1 MIRRTFLSFWLTAA
15 LAFLLA
21 LASTASLAADV
32 EIAEAH
38 LEYTDEGYRLAAAF
52 NFQLN
57 SSLESAIARGIPL
70 YFTTE
75 VAIRRPR
82 WYWLDERAASATQ
95 TIRISYNVL
104 TRQYRAAI
112 NGSNLQQSFDSLE
125 DAMSLV
131 RRPGRWLVA
140 PPDAL
145 KPGET
150 YMVALRMELDVAQLP
165 KPFQVHS
172 LNSSDWRLSSDWRY
186 FTYRADGK

>member
-1 MIRRTFLSFWLTAA
+1 MIRRYLLSFWLTAA
-15 LAFLLA
+15 LALLLA
-21 LASTASLAADV
+21 LATPATYAAEV
-32 EIAEAH
+32 EITEAH
-38 LEYTDEGYRLAAAF
+38 LEYTDEGYKLAAVF
-52 NFQLN
+52 NFELN
-57 SSLESAIARGIPL
+57 RSLEGAIARGIPL

-112 NGSNLQQSFDSLE
+112 NGSNLQQGFASLE

-131 RRPGRWLVA
+131 RRPGRWVVA

-145 KPGET
+145 KPGEL
-150 YMVALRMELDVAQLP
+150 YSVALRMELDVAQLP

-172 LNSSDWRLSSDWRY
+172 INSSDWRLSSDWRY
-186 FTYRADGK
+186 FNFRADGK

>member
-1 MIRRTFLSFWLTAA
+1 VIRRYLLSFWLTAA
-15 LAFLLA
+15 LALFLA
-21 LASTASLAADV
+21 LASTASHAADV
-32 EIAEAH
+32 EIAEAR

-52 NFQLN
+52 DFELN
-57 SSLESAIARGIPL
+57 HALEGAIARGIPL

-112 NGSNLQQSFDSLE
+112 NGSNLQQSFATLE

-131 RRPGRWLVA
+131 RRPGRWVVA

-150 YMVALRMELDVAQLP
+150 YTVALRMELDVALLP

-172 LNSSDWRLSSDWRY
+172 INSSDWRLSSDWRY

>member
-1 MIRRTFLSFWLTAA
+1 MIRRTLLSFWLTAA
-15 LAFLLA
+15 LALFLA
-21 LASTASLAADV
+21 LAPFVSHAAEV

-38 LEYTDEGYRLAAAF
+38 LEYTDEGYKLAAAF
-52 NFQLN
+52 NFALN
-57 SSLESAIARGIPL
+57 GSLEGAIARGIPL

-75 VAIRRPR
+75 VVIRRPR

-112 NGSNLQQSFDSLE
+112 NGSNLQQSFDTLE
-125 DAMSLV
+125 EAMSLV

-145 KPGET
+145 KTGET
-150 YMVALRMELDVAQLP
+150 YTVALRMELDVTQLP

-172 LNSSDWRLSSDWRY
+172 INSSDWRVSSDWRY
-186 FTYRADGK
+186 FTYKAEGK

>member
-1 MIRRTFLSFWLTAA
+1 VIRRTLLSFWLTAA
-15 LAFLLA
+15 LAFFLA
-21 LASTASLAADV
+21 LASTASRAADI
-32 EIAEAH
+32 EIAEAR

-52 NFQLN
+52 NFELN
-57 SSLESAIARGIPL
+57 HSLESAIARGIPL

-112 NGSNLQQSFDSLE
+112 NGSNLQQSFDSIE

-131 RRPGRWLVA
+131 RRPGRWVVA

-145 KPGET
+145 KPGEVYT
-150 YMVALRMELDVAQLP
+150 VALRMELDIAQLP

-172 LNSSDWRLSSDWRY
+172 INSSDWRLSSDWRY
-186 FTYRADGK
+186 FTFKADGK

>member
-21 LASTASLAADV
+21 LAPAATLAADV
-32 EIAEAH
+32 EIVEAH

-57 SSLESAIARGIPL
+57 ASLESAIARGIPL

-75 VAIRRPR
+75 VVIRRPR
-82 WYWLDERAASATQ
+82 WYWLDERTASATQ

-145 KPGET
+145 RPGET
-150 YMVALRMELDVAQLP
+150 YTVALRMELDVAQLP

-172 LNSSDWRLSSDWRY
+172 INSSDWRLSSDWRY
-186 FTYRADGK
+186 FNYRADGK

>member
-21 LASTASLAADV
+21 LVPAAALAADV
-32 EIAEAH
+32 EIVEAH

-150 YMVALRMELDVAQLP
+150 YTVALRMELDVAQLP

-172 LNSSDWRLSSDWRY
+172 INSSDWRLSSDWRY
-186 FTYRADGK
+186 FNYRADGK

>member
-1 MIRRTFLSFWLTAA
+1 MIRRTLLSFWLAA
-15 LAFLLA
+15 TLAFLLA
-21 LASTASLAADV
+21 LVPPASHAADV
-32 EIAEAH
+32 EIVEAR
-38 LEYTDEGYRLAAAF
+38 LEHTDEGYRLAASF
-52 NFQLN
+52 NFELN
-57 SSLESAIARGIPL
+57 RSLESAIARGIPL

-112 NGSNLQQSFDSLE
+112 NGSNLQQGFDSLE
-125 DAMSLV
+125 DAISLV

-140 PPDAL
+140 PTDAL

-150 YMVALRMELDVAQLP
+150 YTVALRMELDVAQLP
-165 KPFQVHS
+165 KPFQMHS
-172 LNSSDWRLSSDWRY
+172 INSSDWRLSSDWRY
-186 FTYRADGK
+186 FTFRADGK

>member
-15 LAFLLA
+15 LAFLIA

-32 EIAEAH
+32 DIAEAH

>member
-1 MIRRTFLSFWLTAA
+1 VIRRTLLSFWLTAA
-15 LAFLLA
+15 LAFFLA
-21 LASTASLAADV
+21 LASGASHAADV
-32 EIAEAH
+32 EITEAR

-57 SSLESAIARGIPL
+57 SSLEGAIARGIPL

-112 NGSNLQQSFDSLE
+112 NGSNLQQSFDSIE

-145 KPGET
+145 KPGEL
-150 YMVALRMELDVAQLP
+150 YSVALRMELDVAQLP

-172 LNSSDWRLSSDWRY
+172 INSSDWRLSSDWRY
-186 FTYRADGK
+186 FNFRADGK

>member
-1 MIRRTFLSFWLTAA
+1 VIRRTFLSFWLTAA

-21 LASTASLAADV
+21 LVPAAALAADV
-32 EIAEAH
+32 EIVEAH

-145 KPGET
+145 RPGET
-150 YMVALRMELDVAQLP
+150 YTVALRMELDVAQLP

-172 LNSSDWRLSSDWRY
+172 INSSDWRLSSDWRY
-186 FTYRADGK
+186 FNYRADGR

>member
-1 MIRRTFLSFWLTAA
+1 MIRRTLLSFWLTAT
-15 LAFLLA
+15 LAFFLA
-21 LASTASLAADV
+21 LASGASYAADV
-32 EIAEAH
+32 EITEAR

-57 SSLESAIARGIPL
+57 SSLEGAIARGIPL

-112 NGSNLQQSFDSLE
+112 NGSNLQQSFDSIE

-140 PPDAL
+140 PPEAL
-145 KPGET
+145 KPGEF
-150 YMVALRMELDVAQLP
+150 YMLALRMELDVTQLP

-172 LNSSDWRLSSDWRY
+172 INSSDWRLSSDWRY
-186 FTYRADGK
+186 FNFRADGK

>member
-1 MIRRTFLSFWLTAA
+1 MIRRTLLSFWLTAA
-15 LAFLLA
+15 LAFFLA
-21 LASTASLAADV
+21 LASNASHAAEV
-32 EIAEAH
+32 EIAEAR
-38 LEYTDEGYRLAAAF
+38 LEFTDEGYRLAAAF
-52 NFQLN
+52 NFELN
-57 SSLESAIARGIPL
+57 RSLEGAIARGIPL

-112 NGSNLQQSFDSLE
+112 NGSNLQQSFDSIE
-125 DAMSLV
+125 DALSLV

-145 KPGET
+145 KPGEIYT
-150 YMVALRMELDVAQLP
+150 VALRMELDVAQLP

-172 LNSSDWRLSSDWRY
+172 INSSDWRLSSDWRY
-186 FTYRADGK
+186 FTFRADGK

>member
-21 LASTASLAADV
+21 LASTASHAADV
-32 EIAEAH
+32 EITEAR
-38 LEYTDEGYRLAAAF
+38 LEYTEEGYKLAAAYQ
-52 NFQLN
+52 FQLN
-57 SSLESAIARGIPL
+57 SSLEGAIARGIPL

-112 NGSNLQQSFDSLE
+112 NGSNLQQGFDSLE
-125 DAMSLV
+125 DAISLV

-150 YMVALRMELDVAQLP
+150 YSVALRMELDVAQLP

-172 LNSSDWRLSSDWRY
+172 INSSDWRLSSDWRY
-186 FTYRADGK
+186 FSYKADGK

>member
-1 MIRRTFLSFWLTAA
+1 MIRRYLLSFWLVAA
-15 LAFLLA
+15 LALLFA
-21 LASTASLAADV
+21 LATPATYAAEV

-38 LEYTDEGYRLAAAF
+38 LEYTDEGYKLAAVF
-52 NFQLN
+52 NFELN
-57 SSLESAIARGIPL
+57 RSLEGAIARGIPL

-112 NGSNLQQSFDSLE
+112 NGSNLQQSFASLE

-131 RRPGRWLVA
+131 RRPGRWIVA
-140 PPDAL
+140 PPEAL
-145 KPGET
+145 KPGELYT
-150 YMVALRMELDVAQLP
+150 VALRMELDVAQLP

-172 LNSSDWRLSSDWRY
+172 INSSDWRLSSDWRY
-186 FTYRADGK
+186 FNFRADGK

>member
-1 MIRRTFLSFWLTAA
+1 VIRRTLLSFWLTAA
-15 LAFLLA
+15 LAFFLA
-21 LASTASLAADV
+21 LASGASIAADV
-32 EIAEAH
+32 EITEAR

-57 SSLESAIARGIPL
+57 SSLEGAIARGIPL

-145 KPGET
+145 KPGEL
-150 YMVALRMELDVAQLP
+150 YSVALRMELDVAQLP

-172 LNSSDWRLSSDWRY
+172 INSSDWRLSSDWRY
-186 FTYRADGK
+186 FNFRADGK

>member
-1 MIRRTFLSFWLTAA
+1 MIRRTLLSFWLTAA
-15 LAFLLA
+15 LAFFLV
-21 LASTASLAADV
+21 LASTASHAAEV

-38 LEYTDEGYRLAAAF
+38 LEYTDEGYKLAAVFDFA
-52 NFQLN
+52 LN
-57 SSLESAIARGIPL
+57 GSLEGAIARGIPL

-75 VAIRRPR
+75 VVIRRPR

-112 NGSNLQQSFDSLE
+112 NGSNLQQGFDSLE
-125 DAMSLV
+125 EAMSLV

-140 PPDAL
+140 PPGAL

-150 YMVALRMELDVAQLP
+150 YTVALRMELDVAQLP

-172 LNSSDWRLSSDWRY
+172 MNSSEWRLSSDWRY

>member
-1 MIRRTFLSFWLTAA
+1 VIRRTLLSFWLTAA
-15 LAFLLA
+15 LAFFLA
-21 LASTASLAADV
+21 LASSASYAAEV
-32 EIAEAH
+32 EIAEAR

-52 NFQLN
+52 NFELN
-57 SSLESAIARGIPL
+57 RSLEGAIARGIPL

-112 NGSNLQQSFDSLE
+112 NGSNLQQSFDSIE

-145 KPGET
+145 KPGEI
-150 YMVALRMELDVAQLP
+150 YSVALRMELDVAQLP

-172 LNSSDWRLSSDWRY
+172 INSSDWRLSSDWRY
-186 FTYRADGK
+186 FTFRADGK

>member
-1 MIRRTFLSFWLTAA
+1 VIRRTLLSFWLTATLA
-15 LAFLLA
+15 LLLA
-21 LASTASLAADV
+21 LASPASHAADV
-32 EIAEAH
+32 EIAEAR
-38 LEYTDEGYRLAAAF
+38 LEYTDEGYKLAAAY
-52 NFQLN
+52 NFELN
-57 SSLESAIARGIPL
+57 RSLEGAIARGIPL

-82 WYWLDERAASATQ
+82 WYWLDERAATATQ

-112 NGSNLQQSFDSLE
+112 NGSNLQQGFVSLE
-125 DAMSLV
+125 DAISLV

-140 PPDAL
+140 PPEAL

-150 YMVALRMELDVAQLP
+150 YTVALRMELDIAQLP

-172 LNSSDWRLSSDWRY
+172 INSSDWQLSSDWRH

>member
-1 MIRRTFLSFWLTAA
+1 MIRRTLLSFLLTAA
-15 LAFLLA
+15 LAFFLA
-21 LASTASLAADV
+21 LASGASHAADV
-32 EIAEAH
+32 EIAEAR

-57 SSLESAIARGIPL
+57 SSLEGAIARGIPL

-112 NGSNLQQSFDSLE
+112 NGSNLQQSFDSIE

-145 KPGET
+145 KPGEL
-150 YMVALRMELDVAQLP
+150 YSVALRMELDVAQLP

-172 LNSSDWRLSSDWRY
+172 INSSDWRLSSDWRY
-186 FTYRADGK
+186 FNFRADGK

>member
-1 MIRRTFLSFWLTAA
+1 MIRRYLLSFWLAAA
-15 LAFLLA
+15 LALLFA
-21 LASTASLAADV
+21 LATPATHAAEV

-38 LEYTDEGYRLAAAF
+38 LEYTDEGYKLAAVF
-52 NFQLN
+52 NFELN
-57 SSLESAIARGIPL
+57 RSLEGAIARGIPL

-112 NGSNLQQSFDSLE
+112 NGSNLQQSFASLE

-131 RRPGRWLVA
+131 RRPGRWVVA
-140 PPDAL
+140 LPDAL
-145 KPGET
+145 KPGEL
-150 YMVALRMELDVAQLP
+150 YSVALRMELDVAQLP

-172 LNSSDWRLSSDWRY
+172 INSSDWRLSSDWRY
-186 FTYRADGK
+186 FNFRADGK

>member
-1 MIRRTFLSFWLTAA
+1 MIRRTLLSFWLTAA
-15 LAFLLA
+15 LAFFLA
-21 LASTASLAADV
+21 LASSASIAAEV
-32 EIAEAH
+32 EIAEAR
-38 LEYTDEGYRLAAAF
+38 LEYTDEGYRLAAVF
-52 NFQLN
+52 NFELN
-57 SSLESAIARGIPL
+57 RSLEGAIARGIPL

-112 NGSNLQQSFDSLE
+112 NGSNLQQSFDSIE

-145 KPGET
+145 KPGELYT
-150 YMVALRMELDVAQLP
+150 VALRMELDVAQLP

-172 LNSSDWRLSSDWRY
+172 INSSDWRLSSDWRY
-186 FTYRADGK
+186 FTFKADGK

>member
-1 MIRRTFLSFWLTAA
+1 MIRRTLLSFWLAAA
-15 LAFLLA
+15 LAFFLA
-21 LASTASLAADV
+21 LASTASHAADV
-32 EIAEAH
+32 EIAEAR

-52 NFQLN
+52 NFELN
-57 SSLESAIARGIPL
+57 HSLESAIARGIPL

-112 NGSNLQQSFDSLE
+112 NGSNLQQSFDSIE

-131 RRPGRWLVA
+131 QRPGRWLVA

-145 KPGET
+145 KPGEL
-150 YMVALRMELDVAQLP
+150 YSVALRMELDVAQLP

-172 LNSSDWRLSSDWRY
+172 INSSDWRLSSDWRY
-186 FTYRADGK
+186 FTFRADGK

>member
-1 MIRRTFLSFWLTAA
+1 MIRRTLLSFWLTAA
-15 LAFLLA
+15 LAFFLA
-21 LASTASLAADV
+21 LASGASHAADV
-32 EIAEAH
+32 EIAEAR

-57 SSLESAIARGIPL
+57 SSLEGAIARGIPL

-112 NGSNLQQSFDSLE
+112 NGSNLQQSFDSIE

-145 KPGET
+145 KPGEI
-150 YMVALRMELDVAQLP
+150 YSVALRMELDVAQLP

-172 LNSSDWRLSSDWRY
+172 INSSDWRLSSDWRY
-186 FTYRADGK
+186 FTFRADGK

>member
-1 MIRRTFLSFWLTAA
+1 MIRRYFLSFWLSAA
-15 LAFLLA
+15 LALFAA
-21 LASTASLAADV
+21 LATTAVHAADV
-32 EIAEAH
+32 EITEAH
-38 LEYTDEGYRLAAAF
+38 LEYTDEGYKLAAVF
-52 NFQLN
+52 NFELN
-57 SSLESAIARGIPL
+57 RSLEGAIARGIPL

-112 NGSNLQQSFDSLE
+112 NGSNLQQGFASLE

-140 PPDAL
+140 SPDAL
-145 KPGET
+145 KPGEAYT
-150 YMVALRMELDVAQLP
+150 VALRMELDIAQLP

-172 LNSSDWRLSSDWRY
+172 INSSDWRLSSDWRY
-186 FTYRADGK
+186 FNFRADSK

>member
-15 LAFLLA
+15 LALFLA
-21 LASTASLAADV
+21 LATPAVHAAEV

-38 LEYTDEGYRLAAAF
+38 LEYTDEGYKLAAVF
-52 NFQLN
+52 NFELN
-57 SSLESAIARGIPL
+57 RSLESAIARGIPL

-75 VAIRRPR
+75 VAVRRPR

-112 NGSNLQQSFDSLE
+112 NGSNLQQGFASLE

-145 KPGET
+145 KPGEAYT
-150 YMVALRMELDVAQLP
+150 VALRMELDIAQLP

-172 LNSSDWRLSSDWRY
+172 INSSDWRLSSDWRY
-186 FTYRADGK
+186 FNFRADGK

>member
-15 LAFLLA
+15 LALLLA
-21 LASTASLAADV
+21 LASPASLAADV

-57 SSLESAIARGIPL
+57 ASLESAIARGIPL

-112 NGSNLQQSFDSLE
+112 NGSNLQQGFDSLE

-145 KPGET
+145 KPGEI

-186 FTYRADGK
+186 FTFRADGK

>member
-1 MIRRTFLSFWLTAA
+1 MIRRTLLSFWLTAA
-15 LAFLLA
+15 LALLLA
-21 LASTASLAADV
+21 LAAPASHAADV
-32 EIAEAH
+32 EITEAH
-38 LEYTDEGYRLAAAF
+38 LEYTDEGYKLAAAF
-52 NFQLN
+52 NYQLN
-57 SSLESAIARGIPL
+57 SSLESAITRGIPL

-112 NGSNLQQSFDSLE
+112 NGSNLQQGFDTLE
-125 DAMSLV
+125 DAISLV

-145 KPGET
+145 KPGEI
-150 YMVALRMELDVAQLP
+150 YSVALRMELDVAQLP

-172 LNSSDWRLSSDWRY
+172 MNSSDWRLSSDWRY
-186 FTYRADGK
+186 FTFRADGK

>member
-21 LASTASLAADV
+21 LAPAATLAADV
-32 EIAEAH
+32 EIVEAH

-57 SSLESAIARGIPL
+57 ASLESAIARGIPL

-95 TIRISYNVL
+95 TIRLSYNVL

-145 KPGET
+145 RPGET
-150 YMVALRMELDVAQLP
+150 YTVALRMDLDVAQLP

-172 LNSSDWRLSSDWRY
+172 INSSDWRLSSDWRY
-186 FTYRADGK
+186 FNYRADGK

>member
-1 MIRRTFLSFWLTAA
+1 VIRRTLLSFWLTAA

-21 LASTASLAADV
+21 LASTASHAADV
-32 EIAEAH
+32 EITEAR
-38 LEYTDEGYRLAAAF
+38 LEYTDEGYKLAAAYQ
-52 NFQLN
+52 FQLN
-57 SSLESAIARGIPL
+57 SSLEGAIARGIPL

-112 NGSNLQQSFDSLE
+112 NGSNLQQGFDSLE
-125 DAMSLV
+125 DAISLV

-150 YMVALRMELDVAQLP
+150 YSVALRMELDVAQLP

-172 LNSSDWRLSSDWRY
+172 INSSDWRLSSDWRY
-186 FTYRADGK
+186 FTYKVDGK

>member
-1 MIRRTFLSFWLTAA
+1 VIRRTLLSFWLTAA
-15 LAFLLA
+15 LAFFLA
-21 LASTASLAADV
+21 LASSASIAADV
-32 EIAEAH
+32 EITEAR
-38 LEYTDEGYRLAAAF
+38 LEYTDEGYRLAAAY

-57 SSLESAIARGIPL
+57 SSLEGALARGIPL

-112 NGSNLQQSFDSLE
+112 NGSNLQQSFDSIE

-145 KPGET
+145 KPGEI
-150 YMVALRMELDVAQLP
+150 YSVALRMELDIAQLP

-172 LNSSDWRLSSDWRY
+172 INSSDWRLSSDWRY
-186 FTYRADGK
+186 FTFRADGK

>member
-1 MIRRTFLSFWLTAA
+1 MIRRTPFSFWLAAA
-15 LAFLLA
+15 LAFILA
-21 LASTASLAADV
+21 LASTASHAANV
-32 EIAEAH
+32 EIAEAR
-38 LEYTDEGYRLAAAF
+38 LEYTDGGYRLAAVF
-52 NFQLN
+52 NFELN
-57 SSLESAIARGIPL
+57 RSLEDAIARGIPL

-104 TRQYRAAI
+104 TRQYRASI

-125 DAMSLV
+125 DAVSLV

-145 KPGET
+145 KPGEVYT
-150 YMVALRMELDVAQLP
+150 VALRMELDVTQLP

-186 FTYRADGK
+186 FNYRADGK

>member
-1 MIRRTFLSFWLTAA
+1 VIRRTLLSFWLTAA
-15 LAFLLA
+15 LAFFLA
-21 LASTASLAADV
+21 LASSASIAADV
-32 EIAEAH
+32 EITEAR

-57 SSLESAIARGIPL
+57 SSLEGAIARGIPL

-112 NGSNLQQSFDSLE
+112 NGSNLQQSFDSIE

-145 KPGET
+145 KPGEL
-150 YMVALRMELDVAQLP
+150 YSVALRMELDVAQLP

-172 LNSSDWRLSSDWRY
+172 INSSDWRLSSDWRY
-186 FTYRADGK
+186 FNFRADGK

>member
-1 MIRRTFLSFWLTAA
+1 VIRRTFLSFWLTAA

-21 LASTASLAADV
+21 LAPAAALAADV
-32 EIAEAH
+32 EIVEAH

-112 NGSNLQQSFDSLE
+112 NGSNLQQSFASLE

-145 KPGET
+145 RPGEIYT
-150 YMVALRMELDVAQLP
+150 VALRMELDVAQLP

-172 LNSSDWRLSSDWRY
+172 INSSDWRLSSDWRY
-186 FTYRADGK
+186 FNYRADGK

>member
-15 LAFLLA
+15 LAFLIA

-32 EIAEAH
+32 DIAEAH

-57 SSLESAIARGIPL
+57 ASLESAIARGIPL

-145 KPGET
+145 RPGET
-150 YMVALRMELDVAQLP
+150 YTVALRMELDVAQLP

-172 LNSSDWRLSSDWRY
+172 INSSDWRLSSDWRY
-186 FTYRADGK
+186 FNYRADGK